1 MGGPDR
7 PWGWAEQCSR
17 QGLCLKERR
26 GRGVISGA
34 VRAVRERVADGCS
47 SCCHC
52 RQVSRYDLCGQRVTL
67 ALLPQNQF
75 YLVETG
81 EKTVNTALYVHRIE
95 RARERYNQDI
105 SAKLSHKV
113 NVYSKPGRIQFLV
126 CYVFT
131 AIQECNILSF

>member
-7 PWGWAEQCSR
+7 PGGWAEQCSR
-17 QGLCLKERR
+17 QGLCLKERG

-34 VRAVRERVADGCS
+34 VRAVRERVADGCGG
-47 SCCHC
+47 CCHC

-75 YLVETG
+75 YLVDTG

-95 RARERYNQDI
+95 RARERCNHLCKAVTQ
-105 SAKLSHKV
+105 
-113 NVYSKPGRIQFLV
+113 SKRLLLV